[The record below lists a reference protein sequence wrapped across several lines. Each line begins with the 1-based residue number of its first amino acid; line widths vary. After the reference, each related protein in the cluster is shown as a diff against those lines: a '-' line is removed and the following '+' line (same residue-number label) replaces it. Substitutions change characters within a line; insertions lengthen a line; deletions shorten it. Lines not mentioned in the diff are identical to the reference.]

1 MAGSI
6 FNYLRDC
13 INDYL
18 QLFQQQLLEDNLAA
32 QDLFQR
38 QDAILLFHAHA
49 TILEQLLTDENCPPL
64 ETFRNQFKTEIES
77 FIDVGRQCQSAGLGF
92 AIGSQF
98 FSAIDRSFVQL
109 LNFLAFDDVTKIKLL
124 SLFTSQIGMIDSL
137 LTESFETLTKGAS
150 LAALEALNLTL
161 IREKSTYKNIFE
173 GTSNLV
179 LITDGEGKIVE
190 ANPEAIIFFSQQ
202 KLVGNFCG
210 VPLGLTGNHLPQL
223 LYDFPPNQTHEISL
237 QVDNAKRYFNLQIKP
252 LESTL
257 VAGSGVMLILSD
269 ITCMVDHRQLL
280 EQRILDRTM
289 ALASSEK
296 LLGAIFHA
304 VGKGI
309 VLIDIDGEIVKAN
322 QQASEIYGVPLE
334 VLIGT
339 PMCNL
344 TDPEGCAVLKNVKQQ
359 LLEGQ
364 QFSAEMN
371 STYVNGKTF
380 PSFFTMTRM
389 DLDGMA
395 FWPIIV
401 RDITEQKMLDSKLRE
416 EKQHAEE
423 MNVTLRNV
431 LKSIEDDRKESENRL
446 SERISTSILP
456 GIEKIKAETQADIR
470 QGYLALLRD
479 QLITLTTGFD
489 SEIDGDLLKLTKSE
503 LKICQFI
510 RAGLSG
516 KEICDS
522 MNLSFETIQTHR
534 KNIRK
539 KLGLRGKSQSLHQ
552 FLASRNCDF

>member
-190 ANPEAIIFFSQQ
+190 TNPEAIIFFSQQ
-202 KLVGNFCG
+202 KLVGSFCG
-210 VPLGLTGNHLPQL
+210 TPLGLTGDDLPQL
-223 LYDFPPNQTHEISL
+223 LYDFPPNQTHEVSL

-389 DLDGMA
+389 DLDGKA

-401 RDITEQKMLDSKLRE
+401 RDITAQKILDSKLRE

>member
-1 MAGSI
+1 VAGSI